1 MSSSL
6 QESLPPDLSKLMQ
19 DIQQAAQ
26 SRKGNC
32 LELLQLLRM
41 LEFLHRVIR
50 DEEFQPSLPSTRQTL
65 YALLAEIEEAGTWP
79 NMPHVQLRFLLTN
92 LLEEIPSKSSS

>member
-1 MSSSL
+1 MSSTL
-6 QESLPPDLSKLMQ
+6 LENLPSDLRKLME

-41 LEFLHRVIR
+41 LEALHQTIR

-65 YALLAEIEEAGTWP
+65 YALLADIEEAGTWP
-79 NMPHVQLRFLLTN
+79 HMPHVQLRFLLTN
-92 LLEEIPSKSSS
+92 LLEDIPSKSPQ